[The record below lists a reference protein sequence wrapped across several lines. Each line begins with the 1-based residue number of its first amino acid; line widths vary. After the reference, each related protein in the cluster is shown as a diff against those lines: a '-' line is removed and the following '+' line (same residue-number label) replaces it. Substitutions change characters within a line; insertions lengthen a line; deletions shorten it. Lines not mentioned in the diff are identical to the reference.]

1 MPQGELLSG
10 KVALVT
16 GGGSG
21 IGAACA
27 RELAALGA
35 AVIVADRTEDT
46 AQLVARS
53 IGDQARAVRADVS
66 VADDCH
72 AMVEVALS
80 AFGQLDIAVN
90 NAAVPNP
97 TKARLAEIEPA
108 EWRRMMSI
116 NLDGVYLSMKA
127 EIPAMLANGGR
138 IINLAS
144 IMGTVAIYGAAAYVA
159 AKHGVVGLT
168 KAAALDYASSNILI
182 NAVGPGYV
190 DTPMLL
196 QRTAEQREAAAAKH
210 AIGRMAT
217 PEEVVALVCFLA
229 SPGAS
234 FMTGGFYTVDGGYT
248 AV

>member
-1 MPQGELLSG
+1 
-10 KVALVT
+10 
-16 GGGSG
+16 
-21 IGAACA
+21 
-27 RELAALGA
+27 LAALGA
-35 AVIVADRTEDT
+35 AVIVADRTEDC
-46 AQLVARS
+46 AQVVARS

-72 AMVEVALS
+72 AMVEAALS
-80 AFGQLDIAVN
+80 AFGRLDIAVN

-97 TKARLAEIEPA
+97 TKARLAEIDPA
-108 EWRRMMSI
+108 EWRRLMSI

-127 EIPAMLANGGR
+127 EIPAMLATGGR

-144 IMGTVAIYGAAAYVA
+144 IMGTVAIHGAAAYVA

-196 QRTAEQREAAAAKH
+196 QRTAEQREAAAARH
-210 AIGRMAT
+210 AVGRMAR
-217 PEEVVALVCFLA
+217 PEEVAALVCFLA